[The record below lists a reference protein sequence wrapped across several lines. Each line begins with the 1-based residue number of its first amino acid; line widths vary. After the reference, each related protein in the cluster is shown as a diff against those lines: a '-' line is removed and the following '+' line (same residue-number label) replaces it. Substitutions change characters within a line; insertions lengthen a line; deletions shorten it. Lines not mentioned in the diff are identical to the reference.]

1 MRNETVEL
9 RVLTA
14 VIALLLL
21 AFLAFAV
28 WFYNNHADGDLIET
42 LLNPDPSLQDS
53 FAQQAAVIGNS
64 VLIASPFESSKPG
77 ISQDGVAYLFQ
88 PKRIR

>member
-1 MRNETVEL
+1 M

-14 VIALLLL
+14 ITALLLL
-21 AFLAFAV
+21 AFLVFAV

-42 LLNPDPSLQDS
+42 FLNPDASLQDS

-64 VLIASPFESSKPG
+64 VLISSPFQSSNPE